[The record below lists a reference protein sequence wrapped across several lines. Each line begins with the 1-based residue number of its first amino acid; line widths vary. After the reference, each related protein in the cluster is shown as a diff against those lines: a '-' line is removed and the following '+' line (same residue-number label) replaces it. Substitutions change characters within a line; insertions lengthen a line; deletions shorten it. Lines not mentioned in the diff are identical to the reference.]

1 MKIRT
6 RFAPSPTG
14 HLHIGGARTALFNW
28 LYAKKHGGEYLLRIE
43 DTDKERSKKEFTDDI
58 IENLSW
64 LGIESHIEP
73 IYQSKRAEKYKQVVQ
88 KLLDEDKAYYCYCSK
103 QRLDALREE
112 QISKKQKPRYDG
124 TCRNINSAP
133 NSNVCPVVRLK
144 NPVQGSVKINDEVRG
159 EVTVKNIELDDLI
172 LERSDGSATYH
183 LTVVVDDIEMDIT
196 HVIRGDDHLNNTFR
210 QNNIFTALNQQAPT
224 YAHIPLIHGAD
235 GKRLSKRHGA
245 VSVQQYRK
253 QGILSAGLL
262 NYLVRLGWSYG
273 DQEIFSLDEMMKS
286 FDLKN
291 IQQSPATFDMDKL
304 LWVNQQHMKN
314 TSGEN
319 IKNILMDHF
328 KAKKIKVSAQ
338 PNAADLYEALKDRCK
353 TLDDICTASELFYN
367 DVTQYDTKSARKQF
381 SHETAHILK
390 ELKMKLTSITHW
402 NAENILAEIKLTANN
417 LNLKMGQVAP
427 PLRLA
432 ITGGA
437 ESPSIDL
444 TLELL
449 GPEKTISRID
459 QAIEYIATSG

>member
-1 MKIRT
+1 
-6 RFAPSPTG
+6 
-14 HLHIGGARTALFNW
+14 
-28 LYAKKHGGEYLLRIE
+28 
-43 DTDKERSKKEFTDDI
+43 
-58 IENLSW
+58 
-64 LGIESHIEP
+64 
-73 IYQSKRAEKYKQVVQ
+73 
-88 KLLDEDKAYYCYCSK
+88 
-103 QRLDALREE
+103 
-112 QISKKQKPRYDG
+112 
-124 TCRNINSAP
+124 
-133 NSNVCPVVRLK
+133 
-144 NPVQGSVKINDEVRG
+144 
-159 EVTVKNIELDDLI
+159 
-172 LERSDGSATYH
+172 
-183 LTVVVDDIEMDIT
+183 
-196 HVIRGDDHLNNTFR
+196 
-210 QNNIFTALNQQAPT
+210 
-224 YAHIPLIHGAD
+224 
-235 GKRLSKRHGA
+235 
-245 VSVQQYRK
+245 
-253 QGILSAGLL
+253 
-262 NYLVRLGWSYG
+262 
-273 DQEIFSLDEMMKS
+273 MMKS

-432 ITGGA
+432 VTGGA

-449 GPEKTISRID
+449 GPEKTLSRID